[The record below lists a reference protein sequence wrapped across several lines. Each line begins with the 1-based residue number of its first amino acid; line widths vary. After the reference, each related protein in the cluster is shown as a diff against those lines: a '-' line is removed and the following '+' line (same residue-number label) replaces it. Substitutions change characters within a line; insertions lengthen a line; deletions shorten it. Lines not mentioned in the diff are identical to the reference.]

1 MRDHKWQHL
10 VAQIPDDQP
19 QAFASLL
26 GQLVSYG
33 VQRSS
38 LLLHDPTLKPN
49 TIPWTKHIKI
59 DYHFVHEKVTNHT
72 LVTRYVPAS
81 DQLADIFKKA
91 LPKMPFA
98 KILLKLG
105 VHDYSPLC
113 LTGSNKDHI

>member
-49 TIPWTKHIKI
+49 TIPW
-59 DYHFVHEKVTNHT
+59 
-72 LVTRYVPAS
+72 
-81 DQLADIFKKA
+81 LAAFELTWIISLLHDIDIFLKT
-91 LPKMPFA
+91 PPFY
-98 KILLKLG
+98 I
-105 VHDYSPLC
+105 V
-113 LTGSNKDHI
+113 TT